1 MFTIEN
7 FIKSTIMLFVTLD
20 AIGNVP
26 LFYSLTSNYSKLKRR
41 NIITRSVILA
51 TFILLF
57 FTLLGDLIF
66 DYFEISLEDF
76 KIAGGIV
83 LFLVAIENILGF
95 GELKLKEQ
103 KDIALVPL
111 ATPLL
116 AGPAAIS
123 TAMYS
128 FKVYGILSTLVSI
141 LVNSIVAWFILLK
154 SDYVVEVLGE
164 NCANMLSKITAFILA
179 GIAVSMIR
187 SGVMKILKSSLAP

>member
-1 MFTIEN
+1 MFAIES

-26 LFYSLTSNYSKLKRR
+26 LFYSLTSSYDKLKRKS
-41 NIITRSVILA
+41 IITRSIALA
-51 TFILLF
+51 TAILLF

-83 LFLVAIENILGF
+83 LFLVAIENILGL
-95 GELKLKEQ
+95 GGMRIKEQ

-128 FKVYGILSTLVSI
+128 FKVYGIISTLASI
-141 LVNSIVAWFILLK
+141 LVNSMIAWFILLK

-179 GIAVSMIR
+179 GIAISMIR
-187 SGVMKILKSSLAP
+187 SGVMEFLKRF

>member
-1 MFTIEN
+1 MFAIES

-26 LFYSLTSNYSKLKRR
+26 LFYSLTSSYDRLKRKS
-41 NIITRSVILA
+41 IITRSIALA
-51 TFILLF
+51 TAILLF

-66 DYFEISLEDF
+66 EYFEISLEDF

-83 LFLVAIENILGF
+83 LFLVAIENILGL
-95 GELKLKEQ
+95 GGMRIKEQ

-128 FKVYGILSTLVSI
+128 FKVYGIISTLASI
-141 LVNSIVAWFILLK
+141 LVNSMIAWFILLK

-179 GIAVSMIR
+179 GIAISMIR
-187 SGVMKILKSSLAP
+187 SGVIEFLKRL

>member
-1 MFTIEN
+1 MLTIEH
-7 FIKSTIMLFVTLD
+7 FVRSTIMLFVTLD

-26 LFYSLTSNYSKLKRR
+26 LFYSLTSNYDRSKRR
-41 NIITRSVILA
+41 SIITRSVILA
-51 TFILLF
+51 TLILLF
-57 FTLLGDLIF
+57 FTFLGDLIF

-76 KIAGGIV
+76 KIAGGVV

-95 GELKLKEQ
+95 GGMKIREQ
-103 KDIALVPL
+103 RDIALVPL

-128 FKVYGILSTLVSI
+128 FKVYGILSTLASI
-141 LVNSIVAWFILLK
+141 LVNSLITWFILLK

-187 SGVMKILKSSLAP
+187 SGVMGILEGSPA